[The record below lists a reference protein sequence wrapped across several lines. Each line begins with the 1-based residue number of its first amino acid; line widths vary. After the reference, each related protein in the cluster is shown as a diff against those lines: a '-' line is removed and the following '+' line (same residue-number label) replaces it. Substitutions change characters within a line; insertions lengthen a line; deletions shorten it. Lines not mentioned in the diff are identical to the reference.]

1 MCILNLKSRCAETDS
16 LSNVYL
22 ICVLCTLFFWLSQGG
37 GGERTPLLPFR
48 GTLVHVSV
56 FMARVLVQSLP

>member
-22 ICVLCTLFFWLSQGG
+22 ICLDLCAMYFVFAGLVKGG
-37 GGERTPLLPFR
+37 GGEHP
-48 GTLVHVSV
+48 SS
-56 FMARVLVQSLP
+56 SL